1 MIVEPENK
9 TIDVWERY
17 ISNPEQVEYLSDLG
31 LDTYKLI
38 QYRYRVKQVFI
49 DEIMSVIKYK
59 GNDFE
64 CGIRL
69 SDGTKMTV
77 KEHPDELFIRIND
90 IKNGVIE
97 DPTKES

>member
-9 TIDVWERY
+9 TIVVLARY
-17 ISNPEQVEYLSDLG
+17 IANPEQVEYLTDLG
-31 LDTYKLI
+31 LDSYRLI
-38 QYRYRVKQVFI
+38 QYRYREKTVFI

-59 GNDFE
+59 GNDYE

-69 SDGTKMTV
+69 SDGSKLII

-90 IKNGVIE
+90 IKNGTIE
-97 DPTKES
+97 DNTKE